1 LLTLFPLLPNIHHGA
16 RHDCN
21 GLVEPASGRVTGTV
35 TQALRFLR
43 KQQVDESVIE
53 KLRVRLTRE
62 DKEQLVRDIPL
73 VPEWIEK
80 VFRQL
85 AQVNL

>member
-1 LLTLFPLLPNIHHGA
+1 M
-16 RHDCN
+16 
-21 GLVEPASGRVTGTV
+21 TGTV